1 MATKKVIKK
10 SAPKKAASLKK
21 TVVKKTTVKPAPAPK
36 VVTVPKPEV
45 VDPNIYPIGKMKR
58 PEEFTETVLNKLI
71 QDIRILPEHLKKV
84 WHKNKVWQPPW
95 SGCVQLEFCFQ
106 LKKFLIEERF

>member
-21 TVVKKTTVKPAPAPK
+21 AVVKKTTVKPAPAPK

-45 VDPNIYPIGKMKR
+45 VVTQYLSNWQNETTGRIYGNGAEQI
-58 PEEFTETVLNKLI
+58 
-71 QDIRILPEHLKKV
+71 D
-84 WHKNKVWQPPW
+84 
-95 SGCVQLEFCFQ
+95 SGYSHTSGTF
-106 LKKFLIEERF
+106 